1 MSSIDLDKRK
11 DGPTVEHDEDA
22 IPGLHHQTVDP
33 HVDPDAISYGP
44 SGVQGLFCSK
54 YVFGAATLASLGGF
68 SMGYDMG
75 VISIINVME
84 PFHQAFPKAET
95 SFGKGLMTGMLLLGA
110 FIGCIFM
117 SYLSDRIS
125 RKWAITAMVVAFDI
139 GAILQTAAVNYDM
152 LVAGRFIGGIGV
164 GTLAMGAPLYISE
177 ISPPNMRG
185 TLLVLESISI
195 SLGVVIAYWITFG
208 TRHMTGEACFR
219 LPFGLQMVSATALG
233 LGIHFF
239 PYSPRWLALVNR
251 DAECLTSLTKLRNLP
266 ATDERV
272 QIEYNSI
279 ISEVRFQK
287 IVQERKHPGAKGLK
301 LEILSWFDL
310 FSKGTLKRTA
320 VGCGIAFFQQFS
332 GINAFIYYAPTL
344 FESLGQSSEMS
355 LILSGVFNVLQFV
368 AAIICFLLIEKIGRR
383 PLAIG
388 GAFGMAGA
396 YVIIAVLSGVYSKD
410 WQANMAAGWA
420 CVAMAFVFILLYG
433 VSYSPLG
440 WALPSEVFST
450 TSRSKGVA
458 LSTCV
463 IWLSDFIIGLI
474 TPSMLADIEY
484 RTYIFFAVMCFVAG
498 IWAILLVP
506 ETSGKSLEEIDELF
520 GDDSAKKE
528 REIAAA
534 ALGSS
539 SGERGVM
546 TV

>member
-22 IPGLHHQTVDP
+22 IPGLHYQTVDP
-33 HVDPDAISYGP
+33 HVNPDAISYGP
-44 SGVQGLFCSK
+44 SGVKGLFTSN

-195 SLGVVIAYWITFG
+195 SAGVVIAYWITFG

-279 ISEVRFQK
+279 LSEVRFQK

-310 FSKGTLKRTA
+310 FSKETWKRTA

-344 FESLGQSSEMS
+344 FESLGQTSEMS

-388 GAFGMAGA
+388 GAFGMTG
-396 YVIIAVLSGVYSKD
+396 
-410 WQANMAAGWA
+410 
-420 CVAMAFVFILLYG
+420 AFVLDSFC
-433 VSYSPLG
+433 
-440 WALPSEVFST
+440 F
-450 TSRSKGVA
+450 
-458 LSTCV
+458 
-463 IWLSDFIIGLI
+463 
-474 TPSMLADIEY
+474 TPA
-484 RTYIFFAVMCFVAG
+484 CC
-498 IWAILLVP
+498 
-506 ETSGKSLEEIDELF
+506 
-520 GDDSAKKE
+520 
-528 REIAAA
+528 
-534 ALGSS
+534 
-539 SGERGVM
+539 
-546 TV
+546 

>member
-11 DGPTVEHDEDA
+11 DGPTVEHDEGA
-22 IPGLHHQTVDP
+22 IPGVHYQTVDP
-33 HVDPDAISYGP
+33 HADPDEISYGP
-44 SGVQGLFCSK
+44 SGVKGLFFSK
-54 YVFGAATLASLGGF
+54 YVLGAATLASLGGF

-84 PFHQAFPKAET
+84 PFHKAFPKAET

-195 SLGVVIAYWITFG
+195 SAGVVIATGSPSEHATWLVKPAFAFPSASKWFQLQPWAWASTSSP
-208 TRHMTGEACFR
+208 TRHAGWR
-219 LPFGLQMVSATALG
+219 
-233 LGIHFF
+233 
-239 PYSPRWLALVNR
+239 
-251 DAECLTSLTKLRNLP
+251 SLTKLRNLP

-279 ISEVRFQK
+279 ISEVRFQR

-310 FSKGTLKRTA
+310 FSKGTWRRTA

-344 FESLGQSSEMS
+344 FESLGQTSEMS
-355 LILSGVFNVLQFV
+355 LILSGVFNILQFV

-388 GAFGMAGA
+388 GAFGMAAA
-396 YVIIAVLSGVYSKD
+396 YIVIAVLSGVYSKD

-498 IWAILLVP
+498 IWAFLLVP

-534 ALGSS
+534 ASGSS
-539 SGERGVM
+539 SWERGVM
-546 TV
+546 AV

>member
-22 IPGLHHQTVDP
+22 IPGLHYQTVDP
-33 HVDPDAISYGP
+33 HVDTDAISYGP
-44 SGVQGLFCSK
+44 SGVKGLFCSK

-195 SLGVVIAYWITFG
+195 SSGVVIAYWITFG

-287 IVQERKHPGAKGLK
+287 TVQERKHPGAKGLK

-310 FSKGTLKRTA
+310 FSKGTWKRTA

-368 AAIICFLLIEKIGRR
+368 AAIICFFLIEKIGRR

-396 YVIIAVLSGVYSKD
+396 YVIIAVLSGVYSKN

-440 WALPSEVFST
+440 WAMPSEVFST

-506 ETSGKSLEEIDELF
+506 ETSGKTLEEIDELF

>member
-1 MSSIDLDKRK
+1 
-11 DGPTVEHDEDA
+11 
-22 IPGLHHQTVDP
+22 
-33 HVDPDAISYGP
+33 
-44 SGVQGLFCSK
+44 
-54 YVFGAATLASLGGF
+54 
-68 SMGYDMG
+68 
-75 VISIINVME
+75 
-84 PFHQAFPKAET
+84 
-95 SFGKGLMTGMLLLGA
+95 
-110 FIGCIFM
+110 
-117 SYLSDRIS
+117 
-125 RKWAITAMVVAFDI
+125 
-139 GAILQTAAVNYDM
+139 
-152 LVAGRFIGGIGV
+152 
-164 GTLAMGAPLYISE
+164 
-177 ISPPNMRG
+177 MRG

-195 SLGVVIAYWITFG
+195 SAGVVIAYWITFG

-239 PYSPRWLALVNR
+239 PYSPRWLTLVNR

-279 ISEVRFQK
+279 LSEVRFQK

-310 FSKGTLKRTA
+310 FSKETWKRTA

-344 FESLGQSSEMS
+344 FESLGQTSEMS

-388 GAFGMAGA
+388 GAFGMTGA
-396 YVIIAVLSGVYSKD
+396 YVVIAVLSGVYSKD

-474 TPSMLADIEY
+474 TPSMLANIEY

-498 IWAILLVP
+498 VWAILLVP

-534 ALGSS
+534 ALGSPS
-539 SGERGVM
+539 AERGVM